1 MTTELVIVLAVSAF
15 FIGVSKAGFSGVS
28 LISVFLLAE
37 NFGAKQSLGV
47 ALPMLIMADLLV
59 YPAYRKYGSWG
70 PVWKFLWPALIGI
83 VLALWGLK
91 SFSDE
96 TVRVVI
102 GSIILSMVGMQ
113 LLRKWAPVFFEKMV
127 HSHSFG
133 VAAGVSGGVATMMA
147 NAAGPIMQ
155 LYLLSRRMPKMEL
168 IGVGA
173 RFFLVVNFLKLP
185 LSAGLDLISWE
196 TLKWNFIMLP
206 LVTLGVLIGKKLLVK
221 VPQKA
226 FEAMVVV
233 FALIAGLKLV
243 CGS

>member
-37 NFGAKQSLGV
+37 NFGAKESLGV

-59 YPAYRKYGSWG
+59 YPAYRKYGSWR
-70 PVWKFLWPALIGI
+70 PVWHFLWPALIGI
-83 VLALWGLK
+83 GFALWGLK
-91 SFSDE
+91 SFSNE
-96 TVRVVI
+96 TVRLVI
-102 GSIILSMVGMQ
+102 GVIILSMVALQ

-127 HSHSFG
+127 HSQSFG
-133 VAAGVSGGVATMMA
+133 IAAGVSGGVATMMA

-155 LYLLSRRMPKMEL
+155 LFLLSRRMPKMEL

-173 RFFLVVNFLKLP
+173 RFFLLVNFLKLP
-185 LSAGLDLISWE
+185 LSAGLNLITWE
-196 TLKWNFIMLP
+196 SLKWDFLMLP
-206 LVTLGVLIGKKLLVK
+206 FVTLGVVIGKNLLVK

-226 FEAMVVV
+226 FEAMVVA

>member
-83 VLALWGLK
+83 ALALWGLK
-91 SFSDE
+91 SFSNE

-113 LLRKWAPVFFEKMV
+113 LLRKW
-127 HSHSFG
+127 S
-133 VAAGVSGGVATMMA
+133 
-147 NAAGPIMQ
+147 
-155 LYLLSRRMPKMEL
+155 
-168 IGVGA
+168 
-173 RFFLVVNFLKLP
+173 
-185 LSAGLDLISWE
+185 
-196 TLKWNFIMLP
+196 
-206 LVTLGVLIGKKLLVK
+206 
-221 VPQKA
+221 
-226 FEAMVVV
+226 
-233 FALIAGLKLV
+233 
-243 CGS
+243 

>member
-1 MTTELVIVLAVSAF
+1 MTSELAIVLAISAF

-83 VLALWGLK
+83 GFAIWGLK
-91 SFSDE
+91 SFSNE
-96 TVRVVI
+96 TVRTVI
-102 GSIILSMVGMQ
+102 GVIILSMVGMQ

-133 VAAGVSGGVATMMA
+133 IAAGVSGGVATMMA

-155 LYLLSRRMPKMEL
+155 LYLLSRRMPKMDL
-168 IGVGA
+168 MGVGA
-173 RFFLVVNFLKLP
+173 RFFLLVNLLKLP
-185 LSAGLDLISWE
+185 LSAGLSLMNWQS
-196 TLKWNFIMLP
+196 LKWNFIMFP
-206 LVTLGVLIGKKLLVK
+206 IVTFGVVLGKKLLVK

-233 FALIAGLKLV
+233 FALIAGLRLV
-243 CGS
+243 AGS

>member
-37 NFGAKQSLGV
+37 NFGAKESLGV

-83 VLALWGLK
+83 GLALWGLK
-91 SFSDE
+91 SFSND
-96 TVRVVI
+96 TVRIVI
-102 GSIILSMVGMQ
+102 GAIILSMVGMQ
-113 LLRKWAPVFFEKMV
+113 LLRKWAPEFFEKMV

-133 VAAGVSGGVATMMA
+133 IASGVSGGVATMMA

-173 RFFLVVNFLKLP
+173 RFFLVVNILKLP
-185 LSAGLDLISWE
+185 LSAGLDLITWE
-196 TLKWNFIMLP
+196 TLKWDFIMLP
-206 LVTLGVLIGKKLLVK
+206 CVVLGVLIGKKLLVK

-226 FEAMVVV
+226 FEATVVV
-233 FALIAGLKLV
+233 FALIAGLRLV
-243 CGS
+243 SGS

>member
-1 MTTELVIVLAVSAF
+1 MTTELVIILAVSAF

-37 NFGAKQSLGV
+37 NFGAKESLGV

-83 VLALWGLK
+83 GLALWGLK
-91 SFSDE
+91 SFSNE

-102 GSIILSMVGMQ
+102 GSIILGMVGMQ

-127 HSHSFG
+127 HSYSFG
-133 VAAGVSGGVATMMA
+133 IAAGVSGGVATMMA

-173 RFFLVVNFLKLP
+173 RFFLLVNILKLP
-185 LSAGLDLISWE
+185 LSAGLDLITWE
-196 TLKWNFIMLP
+196 SLKWDFIMLP
-206 LVTLGVLIGKKLLVK
+206 VVTLGVLIGKKLLVK

-243 CGS
+243 CGT